1 VIRDS
6 GSLSTQP
13 IVKRTLP
20 QQSKKLV
27 TRVERGGQEKG
38 SSMISGML
46 FSAIILDISSN
57 TFNREDFSFL
67 VSHINMIT

>member
-1 VIRDS
+1 
-6 GSLSTQP
+6 
-13 IVKRTLP
+13 
-20 QQSKKLV
+20 
-27 TRVERGGQEKG
+27 
-38 SSMISGML
+38 MISGML